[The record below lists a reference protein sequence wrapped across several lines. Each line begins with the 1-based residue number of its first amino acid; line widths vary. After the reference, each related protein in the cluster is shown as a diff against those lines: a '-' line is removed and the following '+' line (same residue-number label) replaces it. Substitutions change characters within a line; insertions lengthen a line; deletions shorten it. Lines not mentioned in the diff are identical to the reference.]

1 MTEEPERRRS
11 VTAADVARVVGV
23 SRSAVSRA
31 FTPGAFIA
39 EDTRRQVM
47 DAAER
52 LGYTPNALA
61 RMLISRRSRIVGVV
75 MGSLTNPFRAI
86 LLDRLIAELHGAE
99 YLPVLFQVTL
109 GSSIEALLPEILQ
122 SQPEAIVVTGFTPS
136 EKATRQATG
145 AGSQVIVLNRGV
157 AEGVPAG
164 FISCDH
170 VAGGRLVARRFV
182 DAGYRRVALVGVAA
196 DGASNRDR
204 ESGCRAGLAEAGLEP
219 AHGLAA
225 TGYEGGAAA
234 ARTLMAAPKRPD
246 AVFCLNDLVAFG
258 FIDGAREAA
267 SLEPQRDYGIIG
279 FDNSAMAAWPAYRL
293 SSIEQPVEGLARE
306 TVAAVRRATA
316 GPPAP
321 ELWSSLLPGAFVPRA
336 SVRGEADR
344 AQPASPAGS

>member
-1 MTEEPERRRS
+1 MTEAPERRRS
-11 VTAADVARVVGV
+11 VTAADVARAVGV

-47 DAAER
+47 DAAQR
-52 LGYTPNALA
+52 LGYRPNALA

-86 LLDRLIAELHGAE
+86 LLDRLIAGLHGAD
-99 YLPVLFQVTL
+99 YLPVLFQVTA

-122 SQPEAIVVTGFTPS
+122 YQPEAIVVTGFTPS
-136 EKATRQATG
+136 EASTRQAIG

-157 AEGVPAG
+157 AEGVPGG

-170 VAGGRLVARRFV
+170 VAGGRLVATRFM
-182 DAGYRRVALVGVAA
+182 DAGYCRVGLVGVVA

-204 ESGCRAGLAEAGLEP
+204 EAGYRAGLAAVGLEP
-219 AHGLAA
+219 THAVEAL
-225 TGYEGGAAA
+225 GYEGGVAA
-234 ARTLMAAPKRPD
+234 ARALMTDRCRPD
-246 AVFCLNDLVAFG
+246 AVFCLNDLIAFG
-258 FIDGAREAA
+258 FIDGARDGAG
-267 SLEPQRDYGIIG
+267 LEPQRDYGVIG

-306 TVAAVRRATA
+306 TVAAVLRGTT
-316 GPPAP
+316 GAP
-321 ELWSSLLPGAFVPRA
+321 RPDLWSSLLPGAFVPRN
-336 SVRGEADR
+336 SVRGEPDR
-344 AQPASPAGS
+344 AGQWPAS